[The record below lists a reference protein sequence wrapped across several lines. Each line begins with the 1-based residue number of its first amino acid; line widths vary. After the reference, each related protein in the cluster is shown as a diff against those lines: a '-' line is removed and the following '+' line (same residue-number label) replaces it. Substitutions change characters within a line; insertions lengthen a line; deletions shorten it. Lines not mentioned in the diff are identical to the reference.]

1 MKAYTI
7 IGGVNG
13 TGKSSFT
20 GVFSVERNDLG
31 VIVDTNK
38 IVKEHGG
45 DRLKGGKAALSL
57 IGRCIADDV
66 DFTQETTLSGIR
78 TLKNILL
85 AREKGYSIRLYYIGI
100 SSAEESIK
108 RIANRVAKGG
118 HSIPSEDVRR
128 RFAKRYEDILR
139 ILPYC
144 NEAYFYDN
152 ENGFVLSAAYRN
164 GQIRPIGNEKAPEW
178 IDELISYIMTKRND
192 RHG

>member
-78 TLKNILL
+78 TL
-85 AREKGYSIRLYYIGI
+85 
-100 SSAEESIK
+100 
-108 RIANRVAKGG
+108 
-118 HSIPSEDVRR
+118 
-128 RFAKRYEDILR
+128 
-139 ILPYC
+139 
-144 NEAYFYDN
+144 
-152 ENGFVLSAAYRN
+152 
-164 GQIRPIGNEKAPEW
+164 
-178 IDELISYIMTKRND
+178 
-192 RHG
+192 